1 MAANRHGM
9 ALAMFMSLLGWEA
22 ESTPGGTRRS
32 QVTKALTRRDTLAM
46 LTLALTL
53 GPVSARALIA
63 PATPASLALPV
74 SDLLTFDPQVRKNA
88 DGTVVFNL
96 AFRVDAA
103 ETNTIQEGLDA
114 MQGRPLTELTLN
126 WSALKGAYQLTM
138 CSAYVYQFECAYLSR
153 DAGKRRYDEF
163 GLVVESTSG
172 WLRRTNSSD
181 AVTSAYSVTPMG
193 ALWERRTA

>member
-96 AFRVDAA
+96 AFRVDADSGVGYGHLERCLRLA
-103 ETNTIQEGLDA
+103 AHLSPISWAVGAIEGLV
-114 MQGRPLTELTLN
+114 
-126 WSALKGAYQLTM
+126 
-138 CSAYVYQFECAYLSR
+138 CSVFRHPGQY
-153 DAGKRRYDEF
+153 
-163 GLVVESTSG
+163 T
-172 WLRRTNSSD
+172 
-181 AVTSAYSVTPMG
+181 
-193 ALWERRTA
+193 